1 MHTFTDIKL
10 QNNLTPEGRGG
21 GGFDVN
27 ISKYELAWNR
37 VLVWCKLKGS
47 VCLVMPGW
55 LAEQRAVGL
64 PVTGDLLCLGFA
76 FLSAGVWVDS
86 WVLSPFPGNTSLV
99 RQRNELRT
107 KDREHLFL
115 EDVQDSLWNHEVAGE
130 HRTGRR
136 AGCDHLYLCL
146 PYDCSHWHPTG
157 GWVLMIIC
165 FSHCY
170 SLQKTDKI
178 LID

>member
-10 QNNLTPEGRGG
+10 QNNLTPGGRGTM

-27 ISKYELAWNR
+27 ISKCEQARSR
-37 VLVWCKLKGS
+37 VLVWCKWKGS

-76 FLSAGVWVDS
+76 FLSASVWVGFMG
-86 WVLSPFPGNTSLV
+86 PFSSCAPFTGNTSLA
-99 RQRNELRT
+99 RQRHELRT
-107 KDREHLFL
+107 KEREHSFL

-130 HRTGRR
+130 HWTGRR

-157 GWVLMIIC
+157 GWVLRIIC
-165 FSHCY
+165 FSDCC
-170 SLQKTDKI
+170 SLQK
-178 LID
+178 